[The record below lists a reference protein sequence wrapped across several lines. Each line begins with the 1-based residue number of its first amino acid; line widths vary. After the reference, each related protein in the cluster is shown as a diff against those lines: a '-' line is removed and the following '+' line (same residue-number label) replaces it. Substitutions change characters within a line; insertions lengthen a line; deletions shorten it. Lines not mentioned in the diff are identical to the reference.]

1 MMPDWNLA
9 CGLGNQVLP
18 NFRATVA
25 GVIMGFANFEPSM
38 TGFAMR
44 LRCLCVGLSLFLA
57 SVSFAAAEEFPEIY
71 DSEKSTAKPMSP
83 EEVVKTAKLPPGFE
97 LSAFAAE
104 PAVQNPIA
112 ITTDERGRLWVA
124 ENFTWAGSGLG
135 NYDTKLR
142 DRIVILEDTNGD
154 GKHDKRTV
162 FWDGAVKLTSV
173 EVGFGGVYALCLPN
187 LLFIPDRNRDDIP
200 DGPPVVLLDGIN
212 DHSVGHTPANGLKWG
227 PDGWLYARHGILATS
242 SIGAPGASDSQRIK
256 INTGVWRYHPTRLKV
271 EAVMHGMTNSWGAD
285 YTAQGEMFVINTV
298 IGHLWHV
305 VPGAH
310 TQRMFGTDINP
321 YAYKL
326 IAQVAG
332 HVHWDTGEAWNDIRK
347 GVTDKTSAAGGG
359 HAHIGLM
366 IYQGDN
372 WPEEYR
378 GRIYTLNLHGRR
390 INSDILVREGAGYT
404 AKRGPDMC
412 FMADPFFRGMD
423 LITGPDG
430 GVYIA
435 DWSDTGECHDHD
447 GVHRTSGRIYKLT
460 YGKPKPVAPFDM
472 TKLSD
477 SELVAAQSATN
488 DWYSRQARRLLQ
500 ERSAAMNSAL
510 GDAALKPDVAPQNAQ
525 WAARAEL
532 VKEFEAA
539 GGAQTPTKE
548 AAAARKLRTFWA
560 LNAAGGLEAGWLV
573 KQLQHPDEHV
583 RVWAVRFLADQLSDA
598 KAPAPA
604 VLEALQTVAA
614 KDPSG
619 LVLLY
624 VASALQQLPL
634 DARWPIATALA
645 AHQNYA
651 NDRMYPNMLWL
662 GIEPAVPRDPAKSV
676 ELLKASRVSMLREN
690 IARRLAEQIEK
701 SPAGANALLQVAGKA
716 DPEVQRDILVGM
728 SLGLKGWR
736 KATQPEAWKAISAKT
751 LNSPHP
757 EIQTAAKELG
767 VVFGDGLAIEA
778 LRAMVNDGAADP
790 TARGQAIR
798 ELAQAKSE
806 GVVGLL
812 QGLLRDRA
820 VAIEAVRGLAQYD
833 APNTPEKLLEVVGG
847 FSPEARG
854 EVVNTLI
861 SRPAYAKAL
870 LKALRDK
877 QFQPSEISAYHARQ
891 ILSFEDKD
899 LTKQLTELWGDV
911 RTTPGEKKE
920 LIERFKAELS
930 QAALAKADLSA
941 GRAVYQKTCANCH
954 VLYGTGRKVGPDLT
968 GSNRK
973 NLDYLLENVVDPSA
987 VVGADFRVLV
997 VTLMDGR
1004 VLSGVVSE
1012 QNERTITLQLAQ
1024 APITID
1030 RKEIEES
1037 KQTTSSLMPDG
1048 QLQTLT
1054 KEQIRNLM
1062 GYLMSTDQVPLPAD

>member
-1 MMPDWNLA
+1 
-9 CGLGNQVLP
+9 
-18 NFRATVA
+18 
-25 GVIMGFANFEPSM
+25 
-38 TGFAMR
+38 MR

-57 SVSFAAAEEFPEIY
+57 GVALPAADEFPEIY
-71 DSEKSTAKPMSP
+71 DSEKSKEKPMAP

-97 LSAFAAE
+97 LSVFAAE
-104 PAVQNPIA
+104 PHVQNPIA

-135 NYDTKLR
+135 QYDTKLR
-142 DRIVILEDTNGD
+142 DRIIILEDTDGD

-162 FWDGAVKLTSV
+162 FWNGAIKLTSI
-173 EVGFGGVYALCLPN
+173 EVGFGGVYAICLPN

-242 SIGAPGASDSQRIK
+242 SIGAPGATDSQRFK
-256 INTGVWRYHPTRLKV
+256 INTGVWRYHPTRHKA
-271 EAVMHGMTNSWGAD
+271 EAVMHGMTNSWGGD

-298 IGHLWHV
+298 IGHLWHM

-310 TQRMFGTDINP
+310 TQRMFGADINP

-359 HAHIGLM
+359 HAHIGMM

-378 GRIYTLNLHGRR
+378 DRVYTCNLHGRR
-390 INSDILVREGAGYT
+390 LNSDILVREGAGYT

-412 FMADPFFRGMD
+412 FIADPFYRGMD
-423 LITGPDG
+423 LITGADG

-460 YGKPKPVAPFDM
+460 YGKPTPVAPFDLAKLDD
-472 TKLSD
+472 TKLI
-477 SELVAAQSATN
+477 ELQISKN
-488 DWYSRQARRLLQ
+488 DWYSRQARRILQ
-500 ERSAAMNSAL
+500 EREAANRSKNPYTEERNQLTDLFESLKTTA
-510 GDAALKPDVAPQNAQ
+510 GDANKDV
-525 WAARAEL
+525 EI
-532 VKEFEAA
+532 
-539 GGAQTPTKE
+539 
-548 AAAARKLRTFWA
+548 RKLRAMWA
-560 LNAAGGLEAGWLV
+560 LNAAGGLRGDWLLS
-573 KQLQHPDEHV
+573 QLKNSDEHV
-583 RVWAVRFLADQLSDA
+583 RVWAVRFITDRMDSSTASR
-598 KAPAPA
+598 PAT
-604 VLEALQTVAA
+604 LEALKTAAA
-614 KDPSG
+614 KDQSG

-624 VASALQQLPL
+624 IASALQYLPI
-634 DARWPIATALA
+634 DSRWDIATQLA
-645 AHQNYA
+645 ERKEFAD
-651 NDRMYPNMLWL
+651 DRMFPNMLWL
-662 GIEPAVPRDPAKSV
+662 GIEPAIPREPARSV
-676 ELLKASRVSMLREN
+676 AFLKASQVPMLREN
-690 IARRLAEQIEK
+690 IARRLAEEIEK
-701 SPAGANALLQVAGKA
+701 NPTAVNDLLQVAAKGPA
-716 DPEVQRDILVGM
+716 EVQRDILVGM

-736 KATQPEAWKAISAKT
+736 KAPQPKAWKEFGPVVLASSNA
-751 LNSPHP
+751 
-757 EIQTAAKELG
+757 EIQQAAKELG
-767 VVFGDGLAIEA
+767 LVFGDGRALDSLLA
-778 LRAMVNDGAADP
+778 VVKDGAIDP
-790 TARGQAIR
+790 ASRGQAIR

-806 GVVGLL
+806 GVVALL
-812 QGLLRDRA
+812 QGLLSDRA
-820 VAIEAVRGLAQYD
+820 VVNEAIRALAQYD
-833 APNTPEKLLEVVGG
+833 APNTPEKLMGVLGIL
-847 FSPEARG
+847 SPEGRG
-854 EVVNTLI
+854 EVVNTLT

-877 QFQPSEISAYHARQ
+877 LVQPSEISAYHARQ

-899 LTKQLTELWGDV
+899 LTKELTELWGDV
-911 RTTPGEKKE
+911 RTSPAEKKE
-920 LIERFKAELS
+920 LIERFKKELS
-930 QAALAKADLSA
+930 QEVLAKADLSA

-973 NLDYLLENVVDPSA
+973 NLDYLLENAVDPSA
-987 VVGADFRVLV
+987 VVGSDFRVLV
-997 VTLMDGR
+997 VTLLDGR

-1024 APITID
+1024 EPITID

-1037 KQTTSSLMPDG
+1037 KQTSSSLMPDG
-1048 QLQTLT
+1048 QLQTLS
-1054 KEQIRNLM
+1054 KDQIRDLM
-1062 GYLMSTDQVPLPAD
+1062 AYLMSTSQVPFPEVQE

>member
-1 MMPDWNLA
+1 
-9 CGLGNQVLP
+9 
-18 NFRATVA
+18 
-25 GVIMGFANFEPSM
+25 
-38 TGFAMR
+38 MR
-44 LRCLCVGLSLFLA
+44 LRCLFVGLSLFLA
-57 SVSFAAAEEFPEIY
+57 SVSWAAAEEFPEIY
-71 DSEKSTAKPMSP
+71 DSEKSKEKPMTP
-83 EEVVKTAKLPPGFE
+83 DEVVKTAKLPPGFE
-97 LSAFAAE
+97 LSVFAAE

-135 NYDTKLR
+135 NYDVKLR
-142 DRIVILEDTNGD
+142 DRIVILEDTDGD

-173 EVGFGGVYALCLPN
+173 EVGFGGVWAICLPN

-200 DGPPVVLLDGIN
+200 DGPPVVVLDGIN

-242 SIGAPGASDSQRIK
+242 SIGAPGASESQRFK
-256 INTGVWRYHPTRLKV
+256 INTGVWRYHPTRQKA
-271 EAVMHGMTNSWGAD
+271 EAVMHGMTNSWGTD
-285 YTAQGEMFVINTV
+285 WTSEGEMFVINTV

-310 TQRMFGTDINP
+310 TQRMFGADINP

-359 HAHIGLM
+359 HAHIGMM

-378 GRIYTLNLHGRR
+378 GRVYTLNLHGRR

-412 FMADPFFRGMD
+412 FIADPFFRGMD
-423 LITGPDG
+423 LISGADG

-460 YGKPKPVAPFDM
+460 YGKPKPLAPFD
-472 TKLSD
+472 LSKERD
-477 SELVAAQSATN
+477 VSLAEMQLAKN

-500 ERSAAMNSAL
+500 ERVAAAEQAGKHNERPEKPIW
-510 GDAALKPDVAPQNAQ
+510 DA
-525 WAARAEL
+525 
-532 VKEFEAA
+532 
-539 GGAQTPTKE
+539 PTKLHGFYRFVDAE
-548 AAAARKLRTFWA
+548 PGTNAENSIRRLRAFWA
-560 LNAAGGLEAGWLV
+560 LNAVSLNAVSKRDSDWLIRQLE
-573 KQLQHPDEHV
+573 HPDEHV
-583 RVWAVRFLADQLSDA
+583 RVWAVRFLADQMDGQKS
-598 KAPAPA
+598 PSPA
-604 VLEALQTVAA
+604 VLTALQKVAT
-614 KDPSG
+614 KDQSG

-634 DARWPIATALA
+634 EARWPIATALA
-645 AHQNYA
+645 AQKSFA
-651 NDRMYPNMLWL
+651 TDRMFPNMLWL
-662 GIEPAVPRDPAKSV
+662 GIEPAIPRDPAKSV
-676 ELLKASRVSMLREN
+676 ELLKTSQVPMLREN
-690 IARRLAEQIEK
+690 IARRLAEEIEK
-701 SPAGANALLQVAGKA
+701 SPVGANALLKIAEKA
-716 DPEVQRDILVGM
+716 SPEVQRDILVGM

-736 KATQPEAWKAISAKT
+736 KATQPEAWKAVSAKT
-751 LNSPHP
+751 LASSNA
-757 EIQTAAKELG
+757 EIQTATKELG

-778 LRAMVNDGAADP
+778 LQALVKDGGADP
-790 TARGQAIR
+790 AARGQAIR
-798 ELAQAKSE
+798 ELAQAKLA
-806 GVVGLL
+806 GAAPLL

-833 APNTPEKLLEVVGG
+833 AADTPQKLLEVLGG

-861 SRPAYAKAL
+861 SRPAYAKVL

-877 QFQPSEISAYHARQ
+877 QVLPSEISAYHARQ

-911 RTTPGEKKE
+911 RTTPTEKKE
-920 LIERFKAELS
+920 MIERFKAELNS
-930 QAALAKADLSA
+930 ATLAKADLGA
-941 GRAVYQKTCANCH
+941 GRSVYQKTCANCH
-954 VLYGTGRKVGPDLT
+954 VLYGAGRKVGPDLT

-973 NLDYLLENVVDPSA
+973 NLDYLLENVIDPSA

-997 VTLMDGR
+997 VTLQDGR

-1048 QLQTLT
+1048 QMQTLT
-1054 KEQIRNLM
+1054 KEQIRDLM
-1062 GYLMSTDQVPLPAD
+1062 AYLMSTDQVPLPTE

>member
-1 MMPDWNLA
+1 
-9 CGLGNQVLP
+9 
-18 NFRATVA
+18 
-25 GVIMGFANFEPSM
+25 
-38 TGFAMR
+38 MR
-44 LRCLCVGLSLFLA
+44 LRCLFVGLSLFLA
-57 SVSFAAAEEFPEIY
+57 GVSWAAAEEFPEIY
-71 DSEKSTAKPMSP
+71 DSEKSKEKPMTP
-83 EEVVKTAKLPPGFE
+83 DEVVKTAKLPPGFE
-97 LSAFAAE
+97 LSVFAAE

-135 NYDTKLR
+135 NYDVKLR

-173 EVGFGGVYALCLPN
+173 EVGFGGVWAICLPN
-187 LLFIPDRNRDDIP
+187 LLFVPDLNRDDIP
-200 DGPPVVLLDGIN
+200 DGPPVVVLDGIN

-242 SIGAPGASDSQRIK
+242 SIGAPGASDSQRFK
-256 INTGVWRYHPTRLKV
+256 INTGVWRYHPTRQKA
-271 EAVMHGMTNSWGAD
+271 EAVMHGMTNSWGTD
-285 YTAQGEMFVINTV
+285 FTAQGEMFVINTV

-359 HAHIGLM
+359 HAHIGMM

-378 GRIYTLNLHGRR
+378 GRVYTLNLHGLR

-404 AKRGPDMC
+404 AKRGPDLC
-412 FMADPFFRGMD
+412 FMKDPFFRGMD
-423 LITGPDG
+423 LITGADG
-430 GVYIA
+430 GVFIA

-460 YGKPKPVAPFDM
+460 YGKPKPLAPFD
-472 TKLSD
+472 LADASD
-477 SELVAAQSATN
+477 SKLIQLQAATN

-500 ERSAAMNSAL
+500 ERTAATFL
-510 GDAALKPDVAPQNAQ
+510 PGGAATTKPVVARTLSSET
-525 WAARAEL
+525 RAEL
-532 VKEFEAA
+532 TSQLGKPGVGKNNSKDSVAMLKTLWALQATGGIDSLVLAYGLDISDEHYRVWMVRLLADNIGAGHAA
-539 GGAQTPTKE
+539 TPE
-548 AAAARKLRTFWA
+548 ILNALRT
-560 LNAAGGLEAGWLV
+560 AAE
-573 KQLQHPDEHV
+573 K
-583 RVWAVRFLADQLSDA
+583 DQ
-598 KAPAPA
+598 
-604 VLEALQTVAA
+604 
-614 KDPSG
+614 SG

-624 VASALQQLPL
+624 IASTLQQLPL
-634 DARWPIATALA
+634 EDRWPIAKALA
-645 AHQNYA
+645 GRKEFAT
-651 NDRMYPNMLWL
+651 DRMFPNMLWL
-662 GIEPAVPRDPAKSV
+662 GIEPAIPRDPAKSV
-676 ELLKASRVSMLREN
+676 ELLTASQVPMLREN
-690 IARRLAEQIEK
+690 IARRLAEEIEK
-701 SPAGANALLQVAGKA
+701 SPAGANALLKIAEKA
-716 DPEVQRDILVGM
+716 SPDVQRDILVGM

-736 KATQPEAWKAISAKT
+736 KATQPAAWKAVSAKT
-751 LNSPHP
+751 LASANA
-757 EIQTAAKELG
+757 EIQTATKELG

-778 LRAMVNDGAADP
+778 LQAMVKDGGADP
-790 TARGQAIR
+790 AARGQAIR
-798 ELAQAKSE
+798 ELAQAKSDSFAA
-806 GVVGLL
+806 VL

-820 VAIEAVRGLAQYD
+820 VSIEAVRALAQYD
-833 APNTPEKLLEVVGG
+833 SADTPAKLLEVLGG

-861 SRPAYAKAL
+861 SRPAYAKVL

-877 QFQPSEISAYHARQ
+877 QIQPSEISAYHARQ

-911 RTTPGEKKE
+911 RTTPTEKKE
-920 LIERFKAELS
+920 MIERFKAELNS
-930 QAALAKADLSA
+930 ATLAKADLGA
-941 GRAVYQKTCANCH
+941 GRSVYQKTCANCH
-954 VLYGTGRKVGPDLT
+954 VLYGAGRKVGPDLT

-973 NLDYLLENVVDPSA
+973 NLDYLLENVIDPSG

-997 VTLMDGR
+997 VTLVDGR

-1048 QLQTLT
+1048 QMQTLT
-1054 KEQIRNLM
+1054 KEQIRDLM
-1062 GYLMSTDQVPLPAD
+1062 AYLMSTDQVPLPTE

>member
-1 MMPDWNLA
+1 
-9 CGLGNQVLP
+9 
-18 NFRATVA
+18 
-25 GVIMGFANFEPSM
+25 MGFADFEPSM

-44 LRCLCVGLSLFLA
+44 LSCWCVGLSLLLG

-142 DRIVILEDTNGD
+142 DRIIILEDTDGD

-162 FWDGAVKLTSV
+162 FWNGAVKLTSI
-173 EVGFGGVYALCLPN
+173 EVGFGGVYAICLPN

-242 SIGAPGASDSQRIK
+242 SIGAPGATESQRIK
-256 INTGVWRYHPTRLKV
+256 INTGVWRYHPTRRKS
-271 EAVMHGMTNSWGAD
+271 EAVMHGMTNSWGGD

-298 IGHLWHV
+298 IGHLWHM

-310 TQRMFGTDINP
+310 TQRMFGADINP

-359 HAHIGLM
+359 HAHIGMM

-378 GRIYTLNLHGRR
+378 GRVYTCNLHGRR
-390 INSDILVREGAGYT
+390 LNSDILVREGAGYT
-404 AKRGPDMC
+404 AKRGPDLC
-412 FMADPFFRGMD
+412 FIADPFYRGMD
-423 LITGPDG
+423 LITGADG

-460 YGKPKPVAPFDM
+460 YGKPKPLAPFDLA
-472 TKLSD
+472 KSNDSD
-477 SELVAAQSATN
+477 LVQLQASPN
-488 DWYSRQARRLLQ
+488 DWYSRQARRILQ
-500 ERSAAMNSAL
+500 ERGLAMSGVLFRQDPSSLSA
-510 GDAALKPDVAPQNAQ
+510 VPQNVSWTIRKQIVAEFDRQ
-525 WAARAEL
+525 DAEGSKNSESAR
-532 VKEFEAA
+532 VM
-539 GGAQTPTKE
+539 
-548 AAAARKLRTFWA
+548 RLRALWA
-560 LNAAGGLEAGWLV
+560 LNAIGGIETNGLI
-573 KQLQHPDEHV
+573 QYLQHSDEHV
-583 RVWAVRFLADQLSDA
+583 RVWAVRLLADRVNQTTVATSEM
-598 KAPAPA
+598 
-604 VLEALQTVAA
+604 LEALRSVAE

-624 VASALQQLPL
+624 VASALQELPL
-634 DARWPIATALA
+634 DARWSIATALA
-645 AHQNYA
+645 ERKEFAS
-651 NDRMYPNMLWL
+651 DRMFPNMLWL
-662 GIEPAVPRDPAKSV
+662 GIEPAIPRDPARSV
-676 ELLKASRVSMLREN
+676 ELLKGAKVPMLREN
-690 IARRLAEQIEK
+690 IARRLAEEIEK
-701 SPAGANALLQVAGKA
+701 SPTAINDLLHVAQKA
-716 DPEVQRDILVGM
+716 QPEVQSDILVGM

-736 KATQPEAWKAISAKT
+736 KATQPQAWKEINAQVLA
-751 LNSPHP
+751 SPNA
-757 EIQTAAKELG
+757 EIQQAAKELG
-767 VVFGDGLAIEA
+767 LVFGDGRALDSLLA
-778 LRAMVNDGAADP
+778 VVKDGAADP
-790 TARGQAIR
+790 AARSQAIR
-798 ELAQAKSE
+798 ELAQAKSD
-806 GVVGLL
+806 GVVALL
-812 QGLLRDRA
+812 QGLLSDRT
-820 VAIEAVRGLAQYD
+820 VVVEAIRALAQYD
-833 APNTPEKLLEVVGG
+833 APNTPEKLLGVLGIL
-847 FSPEARG
+847 SPEGRG
-854 EVVNTLI
+854 EVVNTLT
-861 SRPAYAKAL
+861 SRPAYAKVL
-870 LKALRDK
+870 LKLLRDK
-877 QFQPSEISAYHARQ
+877 QIQPPEISAYHARQ

-899 LTKQLTELWGDV
+899 LTKELTELWGDV
-911 RTTPGEKKE
+911 RTSPSEKKE
-920 LIERFKAELS
+920 LIQRFKAELS
-930 QAALAKADLSA
+930 QAVLAKADLGA
-941 GRAVYQKTCANCH
+941 GRGVYQKTCANCH

-997 VTLMDGR
+997 VTLLDGR

-1054 KEQIRNLM
+1054 KEQIRDLVA
-1062 GYLMSTDQVPLPAD
+1062 YLMSTDQVPLPTE